1 MFFLSDRSVKA
12 SVPWYSNWKE
22 TLMELN
28 TSTFYS
34 GIFLWLVLI
43 CQIALYSFSMCPIH
57 LSLPSATTVQH
68 FPGRRCVFLHF
79 FPLTEKSLVVVVLIF
94 LLITFLLLL
103 IKIIWSFHTISK
115 GGGGKLPD
123 GVKNTG
129 LLDPMELYTVTVLYF
144 KCTFSFSGERLSQ
157 GTVTLFKLELNCWLY
172 LGHICLCYIDI
183 LSGVWSLKKEKAL

>member
-103 IKIIWSFHTISK
+103 IKIIWSFHLISK
-115 GGGGKLPD
+115 GGGGGKLPHA
-123 GVKNTG
+123 VKNNG
-129 LLDPMELYTVTVLYF
+129 LFDPMELYTVTVYF
-144 KCTFSFSGERLSQ
+144 KCIFCFSKELFFQ
-157 GTVTLFKLELNCWLY
+157 GVVTLLKLELKSWLY
-172 LGHICLCYIDI
+172 LEHVSAVLTLFLEYDP
-183 LSGVWSLKKEKAL
+183 